1 MKKTI
6 LLVIAGALLFCLGF
20 QVSELRDRRSA
31 DAAQA
36 ETPAEKAAAIDE
48 EAETS
53 AECEGVL
60 LPDSTIILNYKG
72 EKISPATL
80 SGDSTL
86 IARFSTSACRPCV
99 NALTA
104 SLQSHAR
111 RHPGQRIVIL
121 LKNVQLR
128 DLYVMAPD
136 FGPQFRLL
144 ACDSI
149 PVDFDRAE
157 TPAIFRIDS
166 CGRVYDHFT
175 CRYGDYGRTDNYLQ
189 SL

>member
-1 MKKTI
+1 M
-6 LLVIAGALLFCLGF
+6 LVIAGALLFCLGF
-20 QVSELRDRRSA
+20 QVSELRGDSSETAGTEPVAGYAATA
-31 DAAQA
+31 D
-36 ETPAEKAAAIDE
+36 DE
-48 EAETS
+48 ALTS
-53 AECEGVL
+53 AELEGCA
-60 LPDSTIILNYKG
+60 LPDSAVILNYKG
-72 EKISPATL
+72 ERVSPAAL

-121 LKNVQLR
+121 LKKVQLR

-136 FGPQFRLL
+136 FGSQFELL
-144 ACDSI
+144 ACDSLPI
-149 PVDFDRAE
+149 DFDCAD
-157 TPAIFRIDS
+157 TPVIFRLDTA
-166 CGRVYDHFT
+166 GRVADHFT
-175 CRYGDYGRTDNYLQ
+175 CRYGDYERTDHYLK